1 VNIRPDELS
10 ARLARK
16 LEPLYVIQGDEPL
29 LVLEAGDAIR
39 NAARAAGIVERDV
52 LVADAGFKWD
62 AFVGANANLALF
74 GERKLVDLRIPTG
87 KPGTEGGKA
96 LEAFA
101 ASPNRDNLTLITL
114 PRADRTMQNAAWFLA
129 LARIGATIA
138 VYPPEREALPGWI
151 ARRLARQSQTA
162 TPETLAFLA
171 DHCEGNLI
179 AARQEIEKLALL
191 LPAGALDHDAV
202 VAAVADVARYDV
214 FAVSEA
220 WLSGDA
226 GRVLRILT
234 VLEGEGDGP
243 QLAIW
248 SLSEDLHAL
257 AAVQAIVQQGVPMA
271 VALREAHVWGR
282 RQSVLERAA
291 RRVAPADVERWLAAL
306 ARVDAL
312 GKGVGQGNAWDQLT
326 ALALDVAGKPARPLA
341 TIR

>member
-1 VNIRPDELS
+1 
-10 ARLARK
+10 
-16 LEPLYVIQGDEPL
+16 L

-39 NAARAAGIVERDV
+39 SAARAAGIGEREV
-52 LVADAGFKWD
+52 LVADAGFRWD
-62 AFVGANANLALF
+62 AFVAANANLSLF
-74 GERKLVDLRIPTG
+74 GERKLVDLRLPTG
-87 KPGTEGGKA
+87 KPGVEGAKA
-96 LEAFA
+96 LEAYA
-101 ASPNRDNLTLITL
+101 ASPNRDNLTLVTL
-114 PRADRTMQNAAWFLA
+114 PRADKAMQGTAWFSA

-138 VYPPEREALPGWI
+138 VYPLEREALPAWI
-151 ARRLARQSQTA
+151 AKRLAKQSQKA

-179 AARQEIEKLALL
+179 AARQELEMLALL
-191 LPAGALDHDAV
+191 LPEGALDHDAV

-214 FAVSEA
+214 FAASEA